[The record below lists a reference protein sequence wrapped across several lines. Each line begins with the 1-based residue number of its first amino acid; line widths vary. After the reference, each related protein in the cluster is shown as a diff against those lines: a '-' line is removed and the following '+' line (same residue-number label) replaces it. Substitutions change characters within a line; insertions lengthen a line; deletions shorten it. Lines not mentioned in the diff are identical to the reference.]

1 MAYIRKHYNKYQVSI
16 RKKGHPHICK
26 TFATYSMATKY
37 AQESEANIEKGL
49 FADLSEA
56 NQTLLRDALQRYK
69 DEVTAKKKGAKQES
83 YKIDKLIRH
92 RISNYSLARL
102 TSNKIAKF
110 RNELGLTAAPATVN
124 KYLTLISVTIN
135 TAKNEWGIYLPSN
148 PCENLK
154 RLAEPEVKDI
164 RVSPEEESKLLEHA
178 ARSKM
183 HWLRSII
190 IVAIEVGCR
199 RNELFKLTKLDC
211 DFLNCTAILRDTK
224 DVKHGRSRRIGLSP
238 RAVTA
243 LKSLPPSIDGRFFPT
258 HSEQFKFYWNQL
270 KRWSGVNKNFHHMR
284 HEWASR
290 MFEQG
295 WDISAVA
302 TQGGWK
308 DWKVLRRYT
317 AISGEHL
324 ASKFRKQG

>member
-1 MAYIRKHYNKYQVSI
+1 MAYIRKRRKKWQVVI
-16 RKKGHPHICK
+16 RKKGHPHIAK
-26 TFATYSMATKY
+26 SFTSYSLATSW
-37 AQESEANIEKGL
+37 AQESEANIAKGL

-83 YKIDKLIRH
+83 YKIDKLMRH

-135 TAKNEWGIYLPSN
+135 TAKNEWGIFLPSN
-148 PCENLK
+148 PCEKLK
-154 RLAEPEVKDI
+154 RLPEPEVKDI
-164 RVSPEEESKLLEHA
+164 RVSPEEEAQLLAHA

-183 HWLRSII
+183 HWLNAII
-190 IVAIEVGCR
+190 IVAIESGCR
-199 RNELFKLTKLDC
+199 RSELFRLTKPDC
-211 DFLNCTAILRDTK
+211 DFLKCTAILRDTK
-224 DVKHGRSRRIGLSP
+224 NDTSRTIGLSP
-238 RAVTA
+238 KAVAA

-258 HSEQFKFYWNQL
+258 QSEQFKFYWKQL
-270 KRWSGVNKNFHHMR
+270 KQWSGVDKNFHHLR

-290 MFEQG
+290 MFEKD
-295 WDISAVA
+295 WDISSVA
-302 TQGGWK
+302 PQGGWK

-317 AISGEHL
+317 AISGQYL
-324 ASKFRKQG
+324 AAKFRKQG

>member
-1 MAYIRKHYNKYQVSI
+1 M
-16 RKKGHPHICK
+16 
-26 TFATYSMATKY
+26 
-37 AQESEANIEKGL
+37 
-49 FADLSEA
+49 
-56 NQTLLRDALQRYK
+56 
-69 DEVTAKKKGAKQES
+69 
-83 YKIDKLIRH
+83 RH

-110 RNELGLTAAPATVN
+110 RNELGLTSAPATVN
-124 KYLTLISVTIN
+124 KYQTLISVTIN
-135 TAKNEWGIYLPSN
+135 TAKNEWDIFLPSN

-154 RLAEPEVKDI
+154 RLAEPEAKDI
-164 RVSPEEESKLLEHA
+164 RVSPQEEVKLLEHA
-178 ARSKM
+178 AQSKM
-183 HWLRSII
+183 HWLRAMI
-190 IVAIEVGCR
+190 IVGIEAGCR
-199 RNELFKLTKLDC
+199 RSELFRLNKADC
-211 DFLNCTAILRDTK
+211 DFLKCTAILKDTK
-224 DVKHGRSRRIGLSP
+224 NGTSRTIGLSP
-238 RAVTA
+238 RAVAA

-270 KRWSGVNKNFHHMR
+270 KRWSGIDKNFHHMR

-324 ASKFRKQG
+324 AAKLKQIK

>member
-1 MAYIRKHYNKYQVSI
+1 MA
-16 RKKGHPHICK
+16 K
-26 TFATYSMATKY
+26 TFATYSLATKY

-49 FADLSEA
+49 FADLAEA
-56 NQTLLRDALQRYK
+56 NQTLLKDALQRYK
-69 DEVTAKKKGAKQES
+69 DEVTAKKKGAKQEA
-83 YKIDKLIRH
+83 YKIDKLMRH

-135 TAKNEWGIYLPSN
+135 TAKNEWGIFLPNN
-148 PCENLK
+148 PCEKLK

-183 HWLRSII
+183 HWLSAII
-190 IVAIEVGCR
+190 IAAIELGCR
-199 RNELFKLTKLDC
+199 RGELFRLSKLDC
-211 DFLNCTAILRDTK
+211 DFLSCTAILKDTK
-224 DVKHGRSRRIGLSP
+224 NGTTRRIGLSP
-238 RAVTA
+238 RAIAA
-243 LKSLPPSIDGRFFPT
+243 LQSLPPTIDGRFFPT
-258 HSEQFKFYWNQL
+258 DSEQFKFYWKQL
-270 KRWSGVNKNFHHMR
+270 KRWSGIDKNFHSLR

-290 MFEQG
+290 MFEKG

-302 TQGGWK
+302 TQGGWR

-317 AISGEHL
+317 HIKAEHL
-324 ASKFRKQG
+324 AEKLAK

>member
-1 MAYIRKHYNKYQVSI
+1 MATIRRMRKGWQVLI
-16 RKKGHPHICK
+16 RKKGQPHIAK
-26 TFATYSMATKY
+26 TFANYSLATKY
-37 AQESEANIEKGL
+37 AQESEANIAKGL
-49 FADLSEA
+49 FADMSEA

-83 YKIDKLIRH
+83 YKIDKLMRH

-110 RNELGLTAAPATVN
+110 RNELSLTAAPATVN

-135 TAKNEWGIYLPSN
+135 TAKNEWGIFLPSN

-164 RVSPEEESKLLEHA
+164 RVSPQEEVKLLEHA
-178 ARSKM
+178 AQSKM
-183 HWLRSII
+183 HWLRAMI
-190 IVAIEVGCR
+190 IVGIEAGCR
-199 RNELFKLTKLDC
+199 RSELFRLNKADC
-211 DFLNCTAILRDTK
+211 DFLKCTAILKDTK
-224 DVKHGRSRRIGLSP
+224 NGTSRTIGLSP
-238 RAVTA
+238 RAVAA

-270 KRWSGVNKNFHHMR
+270 KRWSGVDKNFHHLR

-324 ASKFRKQG
+324 AAKFKQIK

>member
-1 MAYIRKHYNKYQVSI
+1 MATIRKHWNKWQVLI
-16 RKKGHPHICK
+16 RRQGHPHIAK
-26 TFATYSMATKY
+26 SFTSYSLATSW
-37 AQESEANIEKGL
+37 AQESEANIAKGL

-83 YKIDKLIRH
+83 YKIDKLMRH

-135 TAKNEWGIYLPSN
+135 TAKNEWGIFLPSN
-148 PCENLK
+148 PCEKLK
-154 RLAEPEVKDI
+154 RLPEPEVKDI
-164 RVSPEEESKLLEHA
+164 RVSPEEEAQLLAHA

-183 HWLRSII
+183 HWLNAII
-190 IVAIEVGCR
+190 IVAIESGCR
-199 RNELFKLTKLDC
+199 RSELFRLTKPDC
-211 DFLNCTAILRDTK
+211 DFLKCTAILRDTK
-224 DVKHGRSRRIGLSP
+224 NDTSRTIGLSP
-238 RAVTA
+238 KAVAA

-258 HSEQFKFYWNQL
+258 QSEQFKFYWKQL
-270 KRWSGVNKNFHHMR
+270 KQWSGVDKNFHHLR

-290 MFEQG
+290 MFEKD
-295 WDISAVA
+295 WDISSVA

-317 AISGEHL
+317 AISGQYL
-324 ASKFRKQG
+324 AAKFRKQN